1 MNGPHKR
8 APILHLQTSS
18 LFDLFDQ
25 LLEILFKAIA
35 LFWDLQQKK
44 NNGDIDWESTGETL
58 KTSVDI
64 ERYLLSWYHQLE
76 LENHHPLFITQ
87 AGPASS
93 MPTNAHDQM
102 QIITFS
108 NVSSIHILLFYWLG
122 LVIVYESM
130 FEALETLV
138 QSSRPQTPNDLH
150 ERMKATDSLCS
161 HFLTRISQC
170 QADATTGKGLG
181 TAIFAKATSLAAQKI
196 RRGWKRNDY
205 TTIA

>member
-1 MNGPHKR
+1 MGWKS
-8 APILHLQTSS
+8 A
-18 LFDLFDQ
+18 D
-25 LLEILFKAIA
+25 
-35 LFWDLQQKK
+35 
-44 NNGDIDWESTGETL
+44 ETL

-76 LENHHPLFITQ
+76 LENHHPLFMTQ

-93 MPTNAHDQM
+93 MPINAHDQM
-102 QIITFS
+102 QTITFS

-130 FEALETLV
+130 FEALETLA
-138 QSSRPQTPNDLH
+138 QSSRPQTPNDLY
-150 ERMKATDSLCS
+150 ERMEATDSLCR
-161 HFLTRISQC
+161 HFVTRIFQC

-196 RRGWKRNDY
+196 RRGWKKNDF